1 MAKGKIVG
9 IIPKTWNEK
18 KFWEFQIDDD
28 AKVYTCWQDAF
39 ATKKVGDE
47 IEFDTQPDGRGG
59 LRATLAGAGSKGGG
73 YSRGKSPEEIALQKK
88 AFALSYAKDQS
99 GMILDFL
106 KPNIKLPEGMH
117 FADSFEYVQ
126 AVITKFTITLARDY
140 EAFLDKKTPQHGTQA
155 VQSEKPPWA

>member
-18 KFWEFQIDDD
+18 KFWEFQIENDD
-28 AKVYTCWQDAF
+28 KVFTCWQDAF

-47 IEFDTQPDGRGG
+47 IEFETQPDGRGG

-106 KPNIKLPEGMH
+106 KPNIKLPEGMK

-126 AVITKFTITLARDY
+126 ALMTQFTITIAKDY
-140 EAFLDKKTPQHGTQA
+140 EAFLDKKPSRAETAEKT
-155 VQSEKPPWA
+155 EKPPWA